1 MITEVLSKIFDV
13 VVNKVAL
20 PISLLCAILL
30 FIPKNILQDI
40 EVLSIVNSYRGIIW
54 IIFLFSFLIY
64 TYDKGKLL
72 VNYIKKKIEGSIKKA
87 EYKKRVISNLEGL
100 SPQEEAWIY
109 YCLKNNNRTL
119 IATAAKETA
128 VSLEN
133 KGIVYRPSSS
143 YSVLET
149 PFTINTVTWEY
160 LCQNKDKYCSQ
171 EKLNDQNYNQD
182 VIEFIRDL
190 RSVI

>member
-1 MITEVLSKIFDV
+1 MITEILSKIFDV
-13 VVNKVAL
+13 VVNKIAL
-20 PISLLCAILL
+20 PITILCGILL
-30 FIPKNILQDI
+30 FAPKSILHDI
-40 EVLSIVNSYRGIIW
+40 EVLSIVNTYRGIIW

-64 TYDKGKLL
+64 VYDKGKLI
-72 VNYIKKKIEGSIKKA
+72 VSYINNKMKKA
-87 EYKKRVISNLEGL
+87 EYKKQVISHLEGM

-149 PFTINTVTWEY
+149 PFTINTIVWEY
-160 LCQNKDKYCSQ
+160 LCKNKDKYCPI
-171 EKLNDQNYNQD
+171 EKINDQDYNQD
-182 VIEFIRDL
+182 VIKFIRDL